1 MRMEA
6 KNARN
11 ICDCKLNGN
20 FNVGVVV
27 VVEKSNRAD
36 ASHTKRKALT
46 CWQIPENPLCSMVDL
61 VEFFR

>member
-20 FNVGVVV
+20 FDVSVVG

-36 ASHTKRKALT
+36 ASHTKKKNTHMLA
-46 CWQIPENPLCSMVDL
+46 NS
-61 VEFFR
+61 